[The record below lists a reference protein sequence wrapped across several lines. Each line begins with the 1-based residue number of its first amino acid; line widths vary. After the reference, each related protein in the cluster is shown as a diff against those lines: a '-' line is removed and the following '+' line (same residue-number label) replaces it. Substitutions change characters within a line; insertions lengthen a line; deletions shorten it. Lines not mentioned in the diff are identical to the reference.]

1 MRRIELIPEWR
12 RALRMLSVQANTIN
26 AAGLTAWATL
36 GDLRDKI
43 PVEVVVA
50 FAIAMLVLGT
60 VGRLVKQ
67 RKVSASSARQDD
79 RAQAAPTGD
88 SAQ

>member
-1 MRRIELIPEWR
+1 MKRIELIPEWR

-26 AAGLTAWATL
+26 AAGLTAWASM
-36 GDLRDKI
+36 GDLREKI
-43 PVEVVVA
+43 PVEAAVA

-67 RKVSASSARQDD
+67 RKVSGEADGQ
-79 RAQAAPTGD
+79 
-88 SAQ
+88 